1 MIMQRISHRMVAI
14 IGAAIILASAA
25 TGLRAYQMHRQ
36 AMADAAAA
44 QALDRLTT
52 PAPRRAGVS
61 LRPGR

>member
-1 MIMQRISHRMVAI
+1 MITRRISHRMVAI
-14 IGAAIILASAA
+14 TGAAIILASAA
-25 TGLRAYQMHRQ
+25 IGLRAYQTQRQ

-44 QALDRLTT
+44 QALDRLAT